1 MIIPNKNMFQTTNQY
16 IYIYTCVYIYI
27 HNIGLQSMS
36 IDFLQTQIG
45 AAKSLVEILENVAER
60 KT

>member
-16 IYIYTCVYIYI
+16 IYIYMCVYIYI